1 MTGYRR
7 RIPGLNSEQVM
18 HAMGIDDAYRV
29 QRVLVRNANG
39 VTELVTIEDAGPFVR
54 KKMPLQSA
62 NRAVWAALAGS
73 ECPRLPQVAAT
84 YEMPDWFVAV
94 YDYVPGE
101 TLVDA
106 VERVGALDADVAARI
121 AQDVC
126 EALLALHKRGMMHLD
141 VAPANIILAADGA
154 HLVDFGN
161 ARVLESR
168 NAAGVAAGAGSSSAG
183 EGLASYKSLGRAGAA
198 DAAGLPR
205 PKGTWGFAAPEQY
218 FYKADERSDVF
229 AVGRLLGYMLTGV
242 QPDDE
247 RIAEFEAALLD
258 EGQVPAALRA
268 VVERAARFEPS
279 ARYQNVD
286 EMSLAISHAL
296 QSDGADAA
304 VDQGDATLQQTAAA
318 PQQGESVQKQL
329 DARCGPDSLR
339 GSDARRRPRPTQ
351 IALVVLAC
359 AAALMSLTVCA
370 KVLMGKDEGQQAAD
384 QQITGQQTTDQQTA
398 GDAPGASNGDGG
410 NGSNAAPVEAAA
422 SDVERAYKSLKISQS
437 GWHVDSSGY
446 VDYALTIQNTSEDL
460 VVEYPEVIITGR
472 AADGSVVFSKSQV
485 MGVVYPGYDLTFA
498 CMTGNGTAPATVE
511 FALSKPQDYQ
521 VSVGTGRP
529 TEYKVLDLSARKDGF
544 GKLTVSGEV
553 EKTVEGDEWLDSQS
567 VWLSVILRDGQGRI
581 VYGWCDFV
589 DSPGLGEQMPFS
601 IEVYGCPDYAT
612 AEVVPVAQ

>member
-73 ECPRLPQVAAT
+73 ACPRLPQVAAT
-84 YEMPDWFVAV
+84 YEMPDWFVVV

-101 TLVDA
+101 SLANA
-106 VERVGALDADVAARI
+106 VERAGALGAVIAAQV

-126 EALLALHKRGMMHLD
+126 EALSALHTLHVAHLD
-141 VAPANIILAADGA
+141 IAPANIILAADGA

-161 ARVLESR
+161 ARVLGSLD
-168 NAAGVAAGAGSSSAG
+168 AAS
-183 EGLASYKSLGRAGAA
+183 AGAA
-198 DAAGLPR
+198 DKAATGSGAAGASR

-218 FYKADERSDVF
+218 FYKADERSDIF
-229 AVGRLLGYMLTGV
+229 AAGRLLGYMLTGI

-247 RIAEFEAALLD
+247 NIEEFEAALLD
-258 EGQVPAALRA
+258 EDRVPVALRA
-268 VVERAARFEPS
+268 VVERASRFEPS
-279 ARYQNVD
+279 ARYQSVD
-286 EMSLAISHAL
+286 ELSLAIFRAL
-296 QSDGADAA
+296 RGDGVDTA
-304 VDQGDATLQQTAAA
+304 VDHAAA
-318 PQQGESVQKQL
+318 DKDNAVQRDEARQQSGSQRRV
-329 DARCGPDSLR
+329 DTRR
-339 GSDARRRPRPTQ
+339 GPRPAQ

-359 AAALMSLTVCA
+359 ATALMSLTVCA
-370 KVLMGKDEGQQAAD
+370 KVLMGRKGEDQQAAD
-384 QQITGQQTTDQQTA
+384 RQAAGQQVP
-398 GDAPGASNGDGG
+398 GDALGIFDSDGG
-410 NGSNAAPVEAAA
+410 EQLDDDNGSNAVSKEATA
-422 SDVERAYKSLKISQS
+422 SDIERAYQSLKISES
-437 GWHVDSSGY
+437 GWHVDSNGY

-460 VVEYPEVIITGR
+460 IVEYPEVIITGR

-498 CMTGNGTAPATVE
+498 CMTGDGTAPATVE
-511 FALSKPQDYQ
+511 FALGKPQDYQ
-521 VSVGTGRP
+521 VSVGTGHP
-529 TEYKVLDLSARKDGF
+529 TEYKVHDLSVRKDGA

-567 VWLSVILRDGQGRI
+567 VWLSVILRDDQGQI
-581 VYGWCDFV
+581 VYGWNGFV
-589 DSPGLGEQMPFS
+589 ESPGLGEQMPFS
-601 IEVYGCPDYAT
+601 IAVYSVPDYAT
-612 AEVVPVAQ
+612 VEVVPIAQ

>member
-73 ECPRLPQVAAT
+73 ACPRLPQVAAT

-101 TLVDA
+101 SLANA
-106 VERVGALDADVAARI
+106 VERAGALGAVIAAQV

-126 EALLALHKRGMMHLD
+126 EALSALHTLHVAHLD
-141 VAPANIILAADGA
+141 IAPANIILAADGA

-161 ARVLESR
+161 ARVLGSLD
-168 NAAGVAAGAGSSSAG
+168 AAS
-183 EGLASYKSLGRAGAA
+183 AGAA
-198 DAAGLPR
+198 DKAATGSGAAGASR

-218 FYKADERSDVF
+218 FYKADERSDIF
-229 AVGRLLGYMLTGV
+229 AAGRLLGYMLTGI

-247 RIAEFEAALLD
+247 NIEEFEAALLD
-258 EGQVPAALRA
+258 EDRVPVALRA
-268 VVERAARFEPS
+268 VAERASRFEPS
-279 ARYQNVD
+279 ARYQSVD
-286 EMSLAISHAL
+286 ELSLAIFRAL
-296 QSDGADAA
+296 QGDGAD
-304 VDQGDATLQQTAAA
+304 TAADNTA
-318 PQQGESVQKQL
+318 ADKDNAVQRDEGRRQSGPKQQVDG
-329 DARCGPDSLR
+329 RR
-339 GSDARRRPRPTQ
+339 GSRPAQ

-359 AAALMSLTVCA
+359 ATALMSLTVCA
-370 KVLMGKDEGQQAAD
+370 KVLMGRKGEDQQAAGQQATS
-384 QQITGQQTTDQQTA
+384 QQVP
-398 GDAPGASNGDGG
+398 GDVLGVSDSDGG
-410 NGSNAAPVEAAA
+410 VQLDDDNGSNTVPARATA
-422 SDVERAYKSLKISQS
+422 SDIERAYQSLKISES
-437 GWHVDSSGY
+437 GWHVDSNGY

-460 VVEYPEVIITGR
+460 IVEYPEVIITGR

-498 CMTGNGTAPATVE
+498 CMTGDGTAPAMVE
-511 FALSKPQDYQ
+511 FALGKPQDYQ
-521 VSVGTGRP
+521 VSVGTGHP
-529 TEYKVLDLSARKDGF
+529 TEYKVLDQTARKGGA
-544 GKLTVSGEV
+544 GKLAVSGEI
-553 EKTVEGDEWLDSQS
+553 EKTVEGDEWLDSQG
-567 VWLSVILRDGQGRI
+567 VWLSVILRDDQGQI
-581 VYGWCDFV
+581 VYGWNGFV

-601 IEVYGCPDYAT
+601 IEVYSVPDYAT
-612 AEVVPVAQ
+612 VEVVPIAQ

>member
-54 KKMPLQSA
+54 KKVPLQSA

-101 TLVDA
+101 PLADA
-106 VERVGALDADVAARI
+106 VERAGTLDADVAAQI

-126 EALLALHKRGMMHLD
+126 EALSALHARGVVHLD
-141 VAPANIILAADGA
+141 VSPANVLLAADGA
-154 HLVDFGN
+154 HIIDFGN
-161 ARVLESR
+161 ARVMDSGDG
-168 NAAGVAAGAGSSSAG
+168 ADAGTRRGT
-183 EGLASYKSLGRAGAA
+183 
-198 DAAGLPR
+198 DAAGLLR

-218 FYKADERSDVF
+218 FYKADQRSDIF

-247 RIAEFEAALLD
+247 NIVDFEAALLD
-258 EGQVPAALRA
+258 EDRVPAALRA
-268 VVERAARFEPS
+268 VAERASRFEPS
-279 ARYQNVD
+279 ARYQSVD
-286 EMSLAISHAL
+286 ELSLAIFRAL
-296 QSDGADAA
+296 RGDGADTA
-304 VDQGDATLQQTAAA
+304 VDHAAA
-318 PQQGESVQKQL
+318 DKDNAVQRDEARQQSGSQRRV
-329 DARCGPDSLR
+329 DTRR
-339 GSDARRRPRPTQ
+339 GPRPAQ

-359 AAALMSLTVCA
+359 ATALMSLTVCA
-370 KVLMGKDEGQQAAD
+370 KVLMGRKGEDQQAAD
-384 QQITGQQTTDQQTA
+384 RQAAGQQVP
-398 GDAPGASNGDGG
+398 GDALGISDSDGG
-410 NGSNAAPVEAAA
+410 EQLDDDNGSNAVSKEATA
-422 SDVERAYKSLKISQS
+422 SDIERAYQSLKISES
-437 GWHVDSSGY
+437 GWHVDSNGY

-460 VVEYPEVIITGR
+460 IVEYPEVIITGR

-498 CMTGNGTAPATVE
+498 CMTGDGTAPATVE
-511 FALSKPQDYQ
+511 FALGKPQDYQ
-521 VSVGTGRP
+521 VSVGTGHP
-529 TEYKVLDLSARKDGF
+529 TEYKVHDLSVRKDGA

-567 VWLSVILRDGQGRI
+567 VWLSVILRDDQGQI
-581 VYGWCDFV
+581 VYGWNGFV
-589 DSPGLGEQMPFS
+589 ESPGLGEQMPFS
-601 IEVYGCPDYAT
+601 IAVYSVPDYAT
-612 AEVVPVAQ
+612 VEVVPIAQ

>member
-73 ECPRLPQVAAT
+73 ACPRLPQVAAT
-84 YEMPDWFVAV
+84 YEMPDWFVVV

-101 TLVDA
+101 SLANA
-106 VERVGALDADVAARI
+106 VERAGALGAVIAAQV

-126 EALLALHKRGMMHLD
+126 EALSALHTLHVAHLD
-141 VAPANIILAADGA
+141 IAPANIILAADGA

-161 ARVLESR
+161 ARVMDSGDG
-168 NAAGVAAGAGSSSAG
+168 ADAGTRRGT
-183 EGLASYKSLGRAGAA
+183 
-198 DAAGLPR
+198 DAAGLLR

-218 FYKADERSDVF
+218 FYKADQRSDIF

-247 RIAEFEAALLD
+247 NIVDFEAALLD
-258 EGQVPAALRA
+258 EDRVPAALRA
-268 VVERAARFEPS
+268 VAERASRFEPS
-279 ARYQNVD
+279 ARYQSVD
-286 EMSLAISHAL
+286 ELSLAISRAL
-296 QSDGADAA
+296 RGDGAD
-304 VDQGDATLQQTAAA
+304 TAADNTA
-318 PQQGESVQKQL
+318 ADKDNAVQRDEGRRQSGPKQQVDG
-329 DARCGPDSLR
+329 RR
-339 GSDARRRPRPTQ
+339 GSRPAQ

-359 AAALMSLTVCA
+359 ATALMSLTVCA
-370 KVLMGKDEGQQAAD
+370 KVLMGRKGEDQQAAGQQATS
-384 QQITGQQTTDQQTA
+384 QQVP
-398 GDAPGASNGDGG
+398 GDVLGVSDSDGG
-410 NGSNAAPVEAAA
+410 VQLDDDNGSNTVPARATA
-422 SDVERAYKSLKISQS
+422 SDIERAYQSLKISES
-437 GWHVDSSGY
+437 GWHVDSNGY

-460 VVEYPEVIITGR
+460 IVEYPEVIITGR

-498 CMTGNGTAPATVE
+498 CMTGDGTAPATVE
-511 FALSKPQDYQ
+511 FALGKPQDYQ
-521 VSVGTGRP
+521 VSVGTGHP
-529 TEYKVLDLSARKDGF
+529 TEYKVLDQTARKGGA
-544 GKLTVSGEV
+544 GKLAVSGEI
-553 EKTVEGDEWLDSQS
+553 EKTVEGDEWLDSQG
-567 VWLSVILRDGQGRI
+567 VWLSVILRDDQGQI
-581 VYGWCDFV
+581 VYGWNGFV

-601 IEVYGCPDYAT
+601 IEVYSVPDYAT
-612 AEVVPVAQ
+612 VEVVPIAQ

>member
-73 ECPRLPQVAAT
+73 ACPRLPQVAAT
-84 YEMPDWFVAV
+84 YEMPDWFVVV

-101 TLVDA
+101 SLANA
-106 VERVGALDADVAARI
+106 VERAGALGAVIAAQV

-126 EALLALHKRGMMHLD
+126 EALSALHTLHVAHLD
-141 VAPANIILAADGA
+141 IAPANIILAADGA

-161 ARVLESR
+161 ARVLGSLD
-168 NAAGVAAGAGSSSAG
+168 AAS
-183 EGLASYKSLGRAGAA
+183 AGAA
-198 DAAGLPR
+198 DKAATGSGAAGASR

-218 FYKADERSDVF
+218 FYKADERSDIF
-229 AVGRLLGYMLTGV
+229 AAGRLLGYMLTGI

-247 RIAEFEAALLD
+247 NIEEFEAALLD
-258 EGQVPAALRA
+258 EDRVPVALRA
-268 VVERAARFEPS
+268 VVERASRFEPS
-279 ARYQNVD
+279 ARYQSVD
-286 EMSLAISHAL
+286 ELSLAIFRAL
-296 QSDGADAA
+296 QGDGAD
-304 VDQGDATLQQTAAA
+304 TAADNTA
-318 PQQGESVQKQL
+318 ADKDNAVQRDEGRRQSGPKQQVDG
-329 DARCGPDSLR
+329 RR
-339 GSDARRRPRPTQ
+339 GSRPAQ

-359 AAALMSLTVCA
+359 ATALMSLTVCA
-370 KVLMGKDEGQQAAD
+370 KVLMGRKGEDQQAAGQQATS
-384 QQITGQQTTDQQTA
+384 QQVP
-398 GDAPGASNGDGG
+398 GDALGISDSDGG
-410 NGSNAAPVEAAA
+410 EQLDDDNGSNAVSKEATA
-422 SDVERAYKSLKISQS
+422 SDIERAYQSLKISES
-437 GWHVDSSGY
+437 GWHVDSNGY

-460 VVEYPEVIITGR
+460 IVEYPEVIITGR

-498 CMTGNGTAPATVE
+498 CMTGDGTAPATVE
-511 FALSKPQDYQ
+511 FALGKPQDYQ
-521 VSVGTGRP
+521 VSVGTGHP
-529 TEYKVLDLSARKDGF
+529 TEYKVHDLSVRKDGA

-567 VWLSVILRDGQGRI
+567 VWLSVILRDDQGQI
-581 VYGWCDFV
+581 VYGWNGFV
-589 DSPGLGEQMPFS
+589 ESPGLGEQMPFS
-601 IEVYGCPDYAT
+601 IAVYSVPDYAT
-612 AEVVPVAQ
+612 VEVVPIAQ

>member
-62 NRAVWAALAGS
+62 NPAVWAALAGS
-73 ECPRLPQVAAT
+73 ACPRLPQVAAT

-101 TLVDA
+101 SLADA
-106 VERVGALDADVAARI
+106 VERAGALGADVAAQI

-126 EALLALHKRGMMHLD
+126 EALSALHALHVAHLD
-141 VAPANIILAADGA
+141 IAPANIILAADGA

-161 ARVLESR
+161 ARVLGSLD
-168 NAAGVAAGAGSSSAG
+168 AAS
-183 EGLASYKSLGRAGAA
+183 AGAA
-198 DAAGLPR
+198 DNAATGSGAASASR

-218 FYKADERSDVF
+218 FYKADERSDIF
-229 AVGRLLGYMLTGV
+229 AAGRLLGYMLTGI

-247 RIAEFEAALLD
+247 NIADFEAALLD
-258 EGQVPAALRA
+258 EDRVPAALRA
-268 VVERAARFEPS
+268 VAERASRFEPS
-279 ARYQNVD
+279 ARYQSVD
-286 EMSLAISHAL
+286 ELSLAIFRAL
-296 QSDGADAA
+296 RGDGADTA
-304 VDQGDATLQQTAAA
+304 VDHAAA
-318 PQQGESVQKQL
+318 DKDNAVQRDEARQQSGSQRRV
-329 DARCGPDSLR
+329 DTRR
-339 GSDARRRPRPTQ
+339 GPRPAQ

-359 AAALMSLTVCA
+359 ATALMSLTVCA
-370 KVLMGKDEGQQAAD
+370 KVLMGRKGEDQQAAD
-384 QQITGQQTTDQQTA
+384 RQAAGQQVP
-398 GDAPGASNGDGG
+398 GDALGISDSDGG
-410 NGSNAAPVEAAA
+410 EQLDDDNGSNAVSKEATA
-422 SDVERAYKSLKISQS
+422 SDIERAYQSLKISES
-437 GWHVDSSGY
+437 GWHVDSNGY

-460 VVEYPEVIITGR
+460 IVEYPEVIITGR

-498 CMTGNGTAPATVE
+498 CMTGDGTAPVTVE

-529 TEYKVLDLSARKDGF
+529 TEYKVLDLSARKDGS

-567 VWLSVILRDGQGRI
+567 VWLSVILRDDQGRI
-581 VYGWCDFV
+581 VYGWNGFV
-589 DSPGLGEQMPFS
+589 ENPGLGEQMPFS
-601 IEVYGCPDYAT
+601 IAVYSVPDYAT
-612 AEVVPVAQ
+612 VEVVPIVQ

>member
-73 ECPRLPQVAAT
+73 ACPRLPQVAAT
-84 YEMPDWFVAV
+84 YEMPDWFVVV

-101 TLVDA
+101 SLANA
-106 VERVGALDADVAARI
+106 VERAGALGAVIAAQV

-126 EALLALHKRGMMHLD
+126 EALSALHARGVVHLD
-141 VAPANIILAADGA
+141 VSPANVLLAADGA
-154 HLVDFGN
+154 HIIDFGN
-161 ARVLESR
+161 ARVMDSGDG
-168 NAAGVAAGAGSSSAG
+168 ADAGTRRGT
-183 EGLASYKSLGRAGAA
+183 
-198 DAAGLPR
+198 DAAGLLR

-218 FYKADERSDVF
+218 FYKADERSDIF
-229 AVGRLLGYMLTGV
+229 AAGRLLGYMLTGI

-247 RIAEFEAALLD
+247 NIEEFEAALLD
-258 EGQVPAALRA
+258 EDRVPVALRA
-268 VVERAARFEPS
+268 VVERASRFEPS
-279 ARYQNVD
+279 ARYQSVD
-286 EMSLAISHAL
+286 ELSLAIFRAL
-296 QSDGADAA
+296 QGDGAD
-304 VDQGDATLQQTAAA
+304 TAADNTA
-318 PQQGESVQKQL
+318 ADKDNAVQRDEGRRQSGPKQQVDG
-329 DARCGPDSLR
+329 RR
-339 GSDARRRPRPTQ
+339 GSRPAQ

-359 AAALMSLTVCA
+359 ATALMSLTVCA
-370 KVLMGKDEGQQAAD
+370 KVLMGRKGEDQQAAGQQATS
-384 QQITGQQTTDQQTA
+384 QQVP
-398 GDAPGASNGDGG
+398 GDVLGVSDSDGG
-410 NGSNAAPVEAAA
+410 VQLDDDNGSNTVPARATA
-422 SDVERAYKSLKISQS
+422 SDIERAYQSLKISES
-437 GWHVDSSGY
+437 GWHVDSNGY

-460 VVEYPEVIITGR
+460 IVEYPEVIITGR

-498 CMTGNGTAPATVE
+498 CMTGDGTAPATVE
-511 FALSKPQDYQ
+511 FALGKPQDYQ
-521 VSVGTGRP
+521 VSVGTGHP
-529 TEYKVLDLSARKDGF
+529 TEYKVHDLSVRKDGA

-567 VWLSVILRDGQGRI
+567 VWLSVILRDDQGQI
-581 VYGWCDFV
+581 VYGWNGFV

-601 IEVYGCPDYAT
+601 IEVYSVPDYAT
-612 AEVVPVAQ
+612 VEVVPIAQ

>member
-73 ECPRLPQVAAT
+73 ACPRLPQVAAT
-84 YEMPDWFVAV
+84 YEMPDWFVVV

-101 TLVDA
+101 SLANA
-106 VERVGALDADVAARI
+106 VERAGALGAVIAAQV

-126 EALLALHKRGMMHLD
+126 EALSALHARGVVHLD
-141 VAPANIILAADGA
+141 VSPANVLLAADGA
-154 HLVDFGN
+154 HIIDFGN
-161 ARVLESR
+161 ARVMDSGDG
-168 NAAGVAAGAGSSSAG
+168 ADAGTRRGT
-183 EGLASYKSLGRAGAA
+183 
-198 DAAGLPR
+198 DAAGLLR

-218 FYKADERSDVF
+218 FYKADQRSDIF

-247 RIAEFEAALLD
+247 NIVDFEAALLD
-258 EGQVPAALRA
+258 EDRVPAALRA
-268 VVERAARFEPS
+268 VAERASRFEPS
-279 ARYQNVD
+279 ARYQSVD
-286 EMSLAISHAL
+286 ELSLAISRAL
-296 QSDGADAA
+296 RGDGAD
-304 VDQGDATLQQTAAA
+304 TAADNTA
-318 PQQGESVQKQL
+318 ADKDNAVQRDEGRRQSGPKQQVDG
-329 DARCGPDSLR
+329 RR
-339 GSDARRRPRPTQ
+339 GSRPAQ

-359 AAALMSLTVCA
+359 ATALMSLTVCA
-370 KVLMGKDEGQQAAD
+370 KVLMGRKGEDQQAAGQQATS
-384 QQITGQQTTDQQTA
+384 QQVP
-398 GDAPGASNGDGG
+398 GDVLGVSDSDGG
-410 NGSNAAPVEAAA
+410 VQLDDDNGSNTVPARATA
-422 SDVERAYKSLKISQS
+422 SDIERAYQSLKISES
-437 GWHVDSSGY
+437 GWHVDSNGY

-460 VVEYPEVIITGR
+460 IVEYPEVIITGR

-498 CMTGNGTAPATVE
+498 CMTGDGTAPATVE
-511 FALSKPQDYQ
+511 FALGKPQDYQ
-521 VSVGTGRP
+521 VSVGTGHP
-529 TEYKVLDLSARKDGF
+529 TEYKVHDLSVRKDGA

-567 VWLSVILRDGQGRI
+567 VWLSVILRDDQGQI
-581 VYGWCDFV
+581 VYGWNGFV
-589 DSPGLGEQMPFS
+589 ESPGLGEQMPFS
-601 IEVYGCPDYAT
+601 IAVYSVPDYAT
-612 AEVVPVAQ
+612 VEVVPIAQ

>member
-73 ECPRLPQVAAT
+73 ACPRLPQVAAT
-84 YEMPDWFVAV
+84 YEMPDWFVVV

-101 TLVDA
+101 SLADA
-106 VERVGALDADVAARI
+106 VERAGTLDAVIAAQV

-126 EALLALHKRGMMHLD
+126 EALLALHALHIAHLD
-141 VAPANIILAADGA
+141 IAPANIILAADGA

-161 ARVLESR
+161 ARVLGSL
-168 NAAGVAAGAGSSSAG
+168 NAVG
-183 EGLASYKSLGRAGAA
+183 AGAA
-198 DAAGLPR
+198 DNATATGSGAASASR

-218 FYKADERSDVF
+218 FYKADERSDIF
-229 AVGRLLGYMLTGV
+229 AAGRLLGYMLTGI

-247 RIAEFEAALLD
+247 NIADFEAALLD
-258 EGQVPAALRA
+258 EDRVPAALRA
-268 VVERAARFEPS
+268 VAERASRFEPS
-279 ARYQNVD
+279 ARYQSVD
-286 EMSLAISHAL
+286 ELSLAIFRAL
-296 QSDGADAA
+296 RGDGADTA
-304 VDQGDATLQQTAAA
+304 VDHAAA
-318 PQQGESVQKQL
+318 DKDNAVQRDEARQQSGSQRRV
-329 DARCGPDSLR
+329 DTRR
-339 GSDARRRPRPTQ
+339 GPRPAQ

-359 AAALMSLTVCA
+359 ATALMSLTVCA
-370 KVLMGKDEGQQAAD
+370 KVLMGRKGEGQQAAD
-384 QQITGQQTTDQQTA
+384 RQAAGQQVP
-398 GDAPGASNGDGG
+398 GDALGISDSDGG
-410 NGSNAAPVEAAA
+410 EQLDDDNGSNAVSKEATA
-422 SDVERAYKSLKISQS
+422 SDIERAYQSLKISES
-437 GWHVDSSGY
+437 GWHVDSNGY

-460 VVEYPEVIITGR
+460 IVEYPEVIITGR

-498 CMTGNGTAPATVE
+498 CMTGDGTAPATVE
-511 FALSKPQDYQ
+511 FALGKPQDYQ
-521 VSVGTGRP
+521 VSVGTGHP
-529 TEYKVLDLSARKDGF
+529 TEYKVHDLSVRKDGA

-567 VWLSVILRDGQGRI
+567 VWLSVILRDDQGQI
-581 VYGWCDFV
+581 VYGWNGFV
-589 DSPGLGEQMPFS
+589 ESPGLGEQMPFS
-601 IEVYGCPDYAT
+601 IAVYSVPDYAT
-612 AEVVPVAQ
+612 VEVVPIVQ

>member
-29 QRVLVRNANG
+29 QHVLVRNANG

-73 ECPRLPQVAAT
+73 ACPRLPQVAAT

-101 TLVDA
+101 SLANA
-106 VERVGALDADVAARI
+106 VERAGALGAVIAAQI

-126 EALLALHKRGMMHLD
+126 EALLALHALHIAHLD
-141 VAPANIILAADGA
+141 IAPANIILAADGA

-161 ARVLESR
+161 ARVLGSLD
-168 NAAGVAAGAGSSSAG
+168 AAS
-183 EGLASYKSLGRAGAA
+183 AGAA
-198 DAAGLPR
+198 DKAATGSGAAGASR

-218 FYKADERSDVF
+218 FYKADERSDIF
-229 AVGRLLGYMLTGV
+229 AAGRLLGYMLTGI

-247 RIAEFEAALLD
+247 NIEEFEAALLD
-258 EGQVPAALRA
+258 EDRVPVALRA
-268 VVERAARFEPS
+268 VVERASRFEPS
-279 ARYQNVD
+279 ARYQSVD
-286 EMSLAISHAL
+286 ELSLAIFRAL
-296 QSDGADAA
+296 RGDGVDTA
-304 VDQGDATLQQTAAA
+304 VDHAAA
-318 PQQGESVQKQL
+318 DKDNAVQRDEARQQSGSQRRV
-329 DARCGPDSLR
+329 DTRR
-339 GSDARRRPRPTQ
+339 GSRPAQ

-359 AAALMSLTVCA
+359 ATALMSLTVCA
-370 KVLMGKDEGQQAAD
+370 KVLMGRKGEDQQAAD
-384 QQITGQQTTDQQTA
+384 RQAAGQQVP
-398 GDAPGASNGDGG
+398 GDALGISDSDGG
-410 NGSNAAPVEAAA
+410 EQLDDDNGSNAVSKEATA
-422 SDVERAYKSLKISQS
+422 SDIERAYQSLKISES
-437 GWHVDSSGY
+437 GWHVDSNGY

-460 VVEYPEVIITGR
+460 IVEYPEVIITGR

-498 CMTGNGTAPATVE
+498 CMTGDGTAPATVE
-511 FALSKPQDYQ
+511 FALGKPQDYQ
-521 VSVGTGRP
+521 VSVGTGHP
-529 TEYKVLDLSARKDGF
+529 TEYKVHDLSVRKDGA

-567 VWLSVILRDGQGRI
+567 VWLSVILRDDQGQI
-581 VYGWCDFV
+581 VYGWNGFV
-589 DSPGLGEQMPFS
+589 ESPGLGEQMPFS
-601 IEVYGCPDYAT
+601 IAVYSVPDYAT
-612 AEVVPVAQ
+612 VEVVPIAQ

>member
-73 ECPRLPQVAAT
+73 ACPRLPQVAAT
-84 YEMPDWFVAV
+84 YEMPDWFVVV

-101 TLVDA
+101 SLANA
-106 VERVGALDADVAARI
+106 VERAGALGAVIAAQV

-126 EALLALHKRGMMHLD
+126 EALSALHTLHVAHLD
-141 VAPANIILAADGA
+141 IAPANIILAADGA

-161 ARVLESR
+161 ARVLGSLD
-168 NAAGVAAGAGSSSAG
+168 AAS
-183 EGLASYKSLGRAGAA
+183 AGAA
-198 DAAGLPR
+198 DKAATGSGAAGASR

-218 FYKADERSDVF
+218 FYKADERSDIF
-229 AVGRLLGYMLTGV
+229 AAGRLLGYMLTGI

-247 RIAEFEAALLD
+247 NIEEFEAALLD
-258 EGQVPAALRA
+258 EDRVPVALRA
-268 VVERAARFEPS
+268 VVERASRFEPS
-279 ARYQNVD
+279 ARYQSVD
-286 EMSLAISHAL
+286 ELSLAIFRTL
-296 QSDGADAA
+296 QGDGAD
-304 VDQGDATLQQTAAA
+304 TAADNTA
-318 PQQGESVQKQL
+318 ADKDNAVQRDEGRRQSGPKQQVDG
-329 DARCGPDSLR
+329 RR
-339 GSDARRRPRPTQ
+339 GSRPAQ

-359 AAALMSLTVCA
+359 ATALMSLTVCA
-370 KVLMGKDEGQQAAD
+370 KVLMGRKGEDQQAAGQQATS
-384 QQITGQQTTDQQTA
+384 QQVP
-398 GDAPGASNGDGG
+398 GDVLGISDSDGG
-410 NGSNAAPVEAAA
+410 EQLDDDNGSNAVSKEATA
-422 SDVERAYKSLKISQS
+422 SDIERAYQSLKISES
-437 GWHVDSSGY
+437 GWHVDSNGY

-460 VVEYPEVIITGR
+460 IVEYPEVIITGR

-498 CMTGNGTAPATVE
+498 CMTGDGTAPATVE
-511 FALSKPQDYQ
+511 FALGKPQDYQ
-521 VSVGTGRP
+521 VSVGTGHP
-529 TEYKVLDLSARKDGF
+529 TEYKVHDLSVRKDGA

-567 VWLSVILRDGQGRI
+567 VWLSVILRDDQGQI
-581 VYGWCDFV
+581 VYGWNGFV
-589 DSPGLGEQMPFS
+589 ESPGLGEQMPFS
-601 IEVYGCPDYAT
+601 IAVYSVPDYAT
-612 AEVVPVAQ
+612 VEVVPIAQ

>member
-73 ECPRLPQVAAT
+73 ACPRLPQVAAT
-84 YEMPDWFVAV
+84 YEMPDWFVVV

-101 TLVDA
+101 SLANA
-106 VERVGALDADVAARI
+106 VERAGALGAVIAAQV

-126 EALLALHKRGMMHLD
+126 EALSALHTLHVAHLD
-141 VAPANIILAADGA
+141 IAPANIILAADGA

-161 ARVLESR
+161 ARVLGSLD
-168 NAAGVAAGAGSSSAG
+168 AAS
-183 EGLASYKSLGRAGAA
+183 AGAA
-198 DAAGLPR
+198 DKAATGSGAAGASR

-218 FYKADERSDVF
+218 FYKADERSDIF
-229 AVGRLLGYMLTGV
+229 AAGRLLGYMLTGI

-247 RIAEFEAALLD
+247 NIEEFEAALLD
-258 EGQVPAALRA
+258 EDRVPVALRA
-268 VVERAARFEPS
+268 VVERASRFEPS
-279 ARYQNVD
+279 ARYQSVD
-286 EMSLAISHAL
+286 ELSLAIFRTL
-296 QSDGADAA
+296 QGDGAD
-304 VDQGDATLQQTAAA
+304 TAADNTA
-318 PQQGESVQKQL
+318 ADKDNAVQRDEGRRQSGPKQQVDG
-329 DARCGPDSLR
+329 RR
-339 GSDARRRPRPTQ
+339 GSRPAQ

-359 AAALMSLTVCA
+359 ATALMSLTVCA
-370 KVLMGKDEGQQAAD
+370 KVLMGRKGEDQQAAGQQATS
-384 QQITGQQTTDQQTA
+384 QQVP
-398 GDAPGASNGDGG
+398 GDVLGISDSDGG
-410 NGSNAAPVEAAA
+410 EQLDDDNGSNAVSKEATA
-422 SDVERAYKSLKISQS
+422 SDIERAYQSLKISES
-437 GWHVDSSGY
+437 GWHVDSNGY

-460 VVEYPEVIITGR
+460 IVEYPEVIITGR

-498 CMTGNGTAPATVE
+498 CMTGDGTAPATVE
-511 FALSKPQDYQ
+511 FALGKPQDYQ
-521 VSVGTGRP
+521 VSVGTGHP
-529 TEYKVLDLSARKDGF
+529 TEYKVHDLSVRKDGA

-567 VWLSVILRDGQGRI
+567 VWLSVILREDQGQI
-581 VYGWCDFV
+581 VYGWNGFV
-589 DSPGLGEQMPFS
+589 ESPGLGEQMPFS
-601 IEVYGCPDYAT
+601 IAVYSVPDYAT
-612 AEVVPVAQ
+612 VEVVPIAQ

>member
-73 ECPRLPQVAAT
+73 ACPRLPQVAAT

-101 TLVDA
+101 TLADA
-106 VERVGALDADVAARI
+106 VERAGTLDADVAAQI

-126 EALLALHKRGMMHLD
+126 EALLALHARGVVHLD
-141 VAPANIILAADGA
+141 VSPANVLLAADGA
-154 HLVDFGN
+154 HIIDFGN
-161 ARVLESR
+161 ARVMDSGDG
-168 NAAGVAAGAGSSSAG
+168 ADAGTRRGT
-183 EGLASYKSLGRAGAA
+183 
-198 DAAGLPR
+198 DAAGLLR

-218 FYKADERSDVF
+218 FYKADQRSDIF

-247 RIAEFEAALLD
+247 NIVDFEAALLD
-258 EGQVPAALRA
+258 EDRVPAALRA
-268 VVERAARFEPS
+268 VAERASRFEPS
-279 ARYQNVD
+279 ARYQSVD
-286 EMSLAISHAL
+286 ELSLAISRAL
-296 QSDGADAA
+296 RGDGAD
-304 VDQGDATLQQTAAA
+304 TAADNTA
-318 PQQGESVQKQL
+318 ADKDNAVQRDEGRRQSGPKQQVDG
-329 DARCGPDSLR
+329 RR
-339 GSDARRRPRPTQ
+339 GSRPAQ

-359 AAALMSLTVCA
+359 ATALMSLTVCA
-370 KVLMGKDEGQQAAD
+370 KVLMGRKGEDQQAAGQQATS
-384 QQITGQQTTDQQTA
+384 QQVP
-398 GDAPGASNGDGG
+398 GDVLGVSDSDGG
-410 NGSNAAPVEAAA
+410 VQLDDDNGSNTVPARATA
-422 SDVERAYKSLKISQS
+422 SDIERAYQSLKISES
-437 GWHVDSSGY
+437 GWHVDSNGY

-460 VVEYPEVIITGR
+460 IVEYPEVIITGR

-498 CMTGNGTAPATVE
+498 CMTGDGTAPVTVE
-511 FALSKPQDYQ
+511 FALGKPQDYQ
-521 VSVGTGRP
+521 VSVGTGHP
-529 TEYKVLDLSARKDGF
+529 TEYKVLDQTARKGGA
-544 GKLTVSGEV
+544 GKLAVSGEI
-553 EKTVEGDEWLDSQS
+553 EKTVEGDEWLDSQG
-567 VWLSVILRDGQGRI
+567 VWLSVILRDDQGQI
-581 VYGWCDFV
+581 VYGWNGFV

-601 IEVYGCPDYAT
+601 IEVYSVPDYAT
-612 AEVVPVAQ
+612 VEVVPIAQ

>member
-73 ECPRLPQVAAT
+73 ACPRLPQVAAT

-101 TLVDA
+101 SLADA
-106 VERVGALDADVAARI
+106 VERAGALGADVAAQI

-126 EALLALHKRGMMHLD
+126 EALSALHALHVAHLD
-141 VAPANIILAADGA
+141 IAPANIILAADGA

-161 ARVLESR
+161 ARVLGSLD
-168 NAAGVAAGAGSSSAG
+168 AAS
-183 EGLASYKSLGRAGAA
+183 AGAA
-198 DAAGLPR
+198 DKAATGSGAAGASR

-218 FYKADERSDVF
+218 FYKADERSDIF
-229 AVGRLLGYMLTGV
+229 AAGRLLGYMLTGI

-247 RIAEFEAALLD
+247 NIEEFEAALLD
-258 EGQVPAALRA
+258 EDRVPVALRA
-268 VVERAARFEPS
+268 VVERASRFEPS
-279 ARYQNVD
+279 ARYQSVD
-286 EMSLAISHAL
+286 ELSLAIFRAL
-296 QSDGADAA
+296 QGDGAD
-304 VDQGDATLQQTAAA
+304 TAADNTA
-318 PQQGESVQKQL
+318 ADKDNAVQRDEGRRQSGPKQQVDG
-329 DARCGPDSLR
+329 RR
-339 GSDARRRPRPTQ
+339 GSRPAQ

-359 AAALMSLTVCA
+359 ATALMSLTVCA
-370 KVLMGKDEGQQAAD
+370 KVLMGRKGEDQQAAGQQATS
-384 QQITGQQTTDQQTA
+384 QQVP
-398 GDAPGASNGDGG
+398 GDVLGVSDSDGG
-410 NGSNAAPVEAAA
+410 VQLDDDNGSNTVPARATA
-422 SDVERAYKSLKISQS
+422 SDIERAYQSLKISES
-437 GWHVDSSGY
+437 GWHVDSNGY

-460 VVEYPEVIITGR
+460 IVEYPEVIITGR

-498 CMTGNGTAPATVE
+498 CMTGDGTAPATVE
-511 FALSKPQDYQ
+511 FALGKPQDYQ
-521 VSVGTGRP
+521 VSVGTGHP
-529 TEYKVLDLSARKDGF
+529 TEYKVLDQTARKGGA
-544 GKLTVSGEV
+544 GKLAVSGEI
-553 EKTVEGDEWLDSQS
+553 EKTVEGDEWLDSQG
-567 VWLSVILRDGQGRI
+567 VWLSVILRDDQGQI
-581 VYGWCDFV
+581 VYGWNGFV

-601 IEVYGCPDYAT
+601 IEVYSVPDYAT
-612 AEVVPVAQ
+612 VEVVPIAQ

>member
-73 ECPRLPQVAAT
+73 ACPRLPQVAAT
-84 YEMPDWFVAV
+84 YEMPDWFVVV

-101 TLVDA
+101 SLANA
-106 VERVGALDADVAARI
+106 VERAGALGAVIAAQV

-126 EALLALHKRGMMHLD
+126 EALSALHTLHVAHLD
-141 VAPANIILAADGA
+141 IAPANIILAADGA

-161 ARVLESR
+161 ARVLGSLD
-168 NAAGVAAGAGSSSAG
+168 AAS
-183 EGLASYKSLGRAGAA
+183 AGAA
-198 DAAGLPR
+198 DKAATGSGAAGASR

-218 FYKADERSDVF
+218 FYKVDERSDIF
-229 AVGRLLGYMLTGV
+229 AAGRLLGYMLTGI

-247 RIAEFEAALLD
+247 NIADFEAALLD
-258 EGQVPAALRA
+258 EDRVPAALRV
-268 VVERAARFEPS
+268 VVERASRFEPS
-279 ARYQNVD
+279 ARYQSVD
-286 EMSLAISHAL
+286 ELSLAIFRAL
-296 QSDGADAA
+296 RGDGADTVA
-304 VDQGDATLQQTAAA
+304 DNAAA
-318 PQQGESVQKQL
+318 DKDNAVQRDEGRRQSGPKQQVDG
-329 DARCGPDSLR
+329 RR
-339 GSDARRRPRPTQ
+339 GSRPAQ

-359 AAALMSLTVCA
+359 ATALMSLTVCA
-370 KVLMGKDEGQQAAD
+370 KVLMGRKGEDQQAAGQQA
-384 QQITGQQTTDQQTA
+384 TGQQVP
-398 GDAPGASNGDGG
+398 GDALGTSGSDGG
-410 NGSNAAPVEAAA
+410 EQLDGDNESNTVSAEATA
-422 SDVERAYKSLKISQS
+422 SDIERAYQSLKISES
-437 GWHVDSSGY
+437 GWHVDSNGY

-460 VVEYPEVIITGR
+460 IVEYPEVIITGR

-498 CMTGNGTAPATVE
+498 CMTGDGTAPATVE

-529 TEYKVLDLSARKDGF
+529 TEYKVLDLSARKDGS

-567 VWLSVILRDGQGRI
+567 VWLSVILRDDQGRI
-581 VYGWCDFV
+581 VYGWNGFV
-589 DSPGLGEQMPFS
+589 ENPGLGEQMPFS
-601 IEVYGCPDYAT
+601 IEVYSVPDYAT
-612 AEVVPVAQ
+612 VEVVPIAQ